1 MLYTFLVLLS
11 VPVTV
16 ICFLACALCTSDVL
30 RLYRAAQARRKAQ
43 DDLTYVESC
52 CGRGAC
58 VRARLTSVL

>member
-16 ICFLACALCTSDVL
+16 VCLLLCALFTSDFL
-30 RLYRAAQARRKAQ
+30 RLYWATQARRKAE